1 MDVAI
6 EIIKGAALLLALCML
21 QSFNLRMLRDRPGL
35 ANLVGGL
42 LFGFIC
48 VVGMMAPLE
57 VAPGVIV
64 DARSVVLVCSGLFGG
79 PVVAAIAVAM
89 ASAYRLYLGGQG
101 ALAGIGV
108 IMACSALGL
117 AYRSLYLR
125 GVVGLGA
132 WQLLLFAFLTH
143 SLLALVIYGMLPAE
157 VALELTLQFTPIV
170 LLVFT
175 PATVLL
181 SLILKDAEDR
191 IASERSLRLASGRLR
206 AIGNAIPDLLF
217 ILDEDGRYVDIL
229 SGPRKKLHT
238 HAEELRGRL
247 MHEVLPK
254 ADADIFLAQ
263 VRNTIAAQTT
273 QTFEYDLRTRAGV
286 QRHFEARLHPVEPLP
301 GRKRV
306 VVLLSRDI
314 TDRHDSQIKLQESEQ
329 RFRELLQN
337 IPSMAV
343 QGYAPD
349 GTTVYWNAASERLYG
364 YSAQEALGRNLLDL
378 IIPEP
383 LREPIQA
390 AIREMVQTGQAP
402 AASELLLRDKS
413 GSQVPVY
420 SSHAIVD
427 QGDGSKVLFCFDIDL
442 TERKRTESELRIA
455 AIAFEAQECMMVAD
469 AQRVILRVNQA
480 FTQIT
485 GYEPRDVVGKT
496 PDFLSSGWHDEKFFA
511 AMRSEL
517 ASQGRWEGEVW
528 SRRKDGEIYPQWL
541 NITAVTDTGGN
552 VTNYVATFVDIT
564 HRKAAE
570 DQIRRLAFYDSLT
583 GLPNRRLLMD
593 RLQHAMATSARSNQ
607 CGALL
612 FIDLDH
618 FKTLNDTMGHDK
630 GDLLLQQVGQRLMET
645 VREEDTVARLG
656 GDEFVVMFEG
666 LGATP
671 VEAAARATNL
681 GEKVISI
688 LNNAYQLA
696 GAEYH
701 STPSI
706 GVALFSGTEVGID
719 DLLKHADLAM
729 YQAKNAGRN
738 GMRFFDPQMQASV
751 SLRAALEKDIRRGI
765 LLGQFLLFYQPQ
777 VHADGRV
784 VGAEALLRWAHPERG
799 MVSPADFIP
808 IAEESGHIIS
818 LGSWVLEAA
827 CAQLLVWAEDPR
839 TEPLTLAVNVSARQ
853 FRQPDFAEY
862 VLGLLD
868 YTGANPL
875 RLKLELTESL
885 LADNL
890 EDVIVKMGALR
901 ARGVGFSLDDFG
913 TGYSSLS
920 YLKRLPLD
928 QLKIDQ
934 SFVADVLTDPNDA
947 SIAQT
952 IVALGRG
959 LGLAVI
965 AEGVETEA
973 QKNFLLQAGCET
985 YQGYLFSKPIPADQ
999 FDRYIQS
1006 VRPQ

>member
-1 MDVAI
+1 M
-6 EIIKGAALLLALCML
+6 
-21 QSFNLRMLRDRPGL
+21 
-35 ANLVGGL
+35 
-42 LFGFIC
+42 
-48 VVGMMAPLE
+48 
-57 VAPGVIV
+57 
-64 DARSVVLVCSGLFGG
+64 
-79 PVVAAIAVAM
+79 
-89 ASAYRLYLGGQG
+89 
-101 ALAGIGV
+101 
-108 IMACSALGL
+108 
-117 AYRSLYLR
+117 
-125 GVVGLGA
+125 
-132 WQLLLFAFLTH
+132 
-143 SLLALVIYGMLPAE
+143 
-157 VALELTLQFTPIV
+157 
-170 LLVFT
+170 
-175 PATVLL
+175 
-181 SLILKDAEDR
+181 
-191 IASERSLRLASGRLR
+191 
-206 AIGNAIPDLLF
+206 
-217 ILDEDGRYVDIL
+217 
-229 SGPRKKLHT
+229 
-238 HAEELRGRL
+238 
-247 MHEVLPK
+247 
-254 ADADIFLAQ
+254 
-263 VRNTIAAQTT
+263 
-273 QTFEYDLRTRAGV
+273 
-286 QRHFEARLHPVEPLP
+286 
-301 GRKRV
+301 
-306 VVLLSRDI
+306 
-314 TDRHDSQIKLQESEQ
+314 
-329 RFRELLQN
+329 
-337 IPSMAV
+337 
-343 QGYAPD
+343 
-349 GTTVYWNAASERLYG
+349 YWNAASERLYG
-364 YSAQEALGRNLLDL
+364 YSGQEALGRNLLDL

-496 PDFLSSGWHDEKFFA
+496 PDILSSGWHDEKFFA

>member
-1 MDVAI
+1 
-6 EIIKGAALLLALCML
+6 
-21 QSFNLRMLRDRPGL
+21 
-35 ANLVGGL
+35 
-42 LFGFIC
+42 
-48 VVGMMAPLE
+48 
-57 VAPGVIV
+57 
-64 DARSVVLVCSGLFGG
+64 
-79 PVVAAIAVAM
+79 
-89 ASAYRLYLGGQG
+89 
-101 ALAGIGV
+101 
-108 IMACSALGL
+108 
-117 AYRSLYLR
+117 
-125 GVVGLGA
+125 
-132 WQLLLFAFLTH
+132 
-143 SLLALVIYGMLPAE
+143 
-157 VALELTLQFTPIV
+157 
-170 LLVFT
+170 
-175 PATVLL
+175 
-181 SLILKDAEDR
+181 
-191 IASERSLRLASGRLR
+191 
-206 AIGNAIPDLLF
+206 
-217 ILDEDGRYVDIL
+217 
-229 SGPRKKLHT
+229 
-238 HAEELRGRL
+238 
-247 MHEVLPK
+247 
-254 ADADIFLAQ
+254 
-263 VRNTIAAQTT
+263 
-273 QTFEYDLRTRAGV
+273 
-286 QRHFEARLHPVEPLP
+286 
-301 GRKRV
+301 
-306 VVLLSRDI
+306 
-314 TDRHDSQIKLQESEQ
+314 
-329 RFRELLQN
+329 
-337 IPSMAV
+337 
-343 QGYAPD
+343 
-349 GTTVYWNAASERLYG
+349 LYG

-427 QGDGSKVLFCFDIDL
+427 HGDGSKVLFCFDIDL

-496 PDFLSSGWHDEKFFA
+496 PDILSSGWHDEKFFA

>member
-1 MDVAI
+1 
-6 EIIKGAALLLALCML
+6 
-21 QSFNLRMLRDRPGL
+21 
-35 ANLVGGL
+35 
-42 LFGFIC
+42 
-48 VVGMMAPLE
+48 
-57 VAPGVIV
+57 
-64 DARSVVLVCSGLFGG
+64 
-79 PVVAAIAVAM
+79 
-89 ASAYRLYLGGQG
+89 
-101 ALAGIGV
+101 
-108 IMACSALGL
+108 
-117 AYRSLYLR
+117 
-125 GVVGLGA
+125 
-132 WQLLLFAFLTH
+132 
-143 SLLALVIYGMLPAE
+143 
-157 VALELTLQFTPIV
+157 
-170 LLVFT
+170 
-175 PATVLL
+175 
-181 SLILKDAEDR
+181 
-191 IASERSLRLASGRLR
+191 
-206 AIGNAIPDLLF
+206 
-217 ILDEDGRYVDIL
+217 
-229 SGPRKKLHT
+229 
-238 HAEELRGRL
+238 
-247 MHEVLPK
+247 
-254 ADADIFLAQ
+254 
-263 VRNTIAAQTT
+263 
-273 QTFEYDLRTRAGV
+273 
-286 QRHFEARLHPVEPLP
+286 LP
-301 GRKRV
+301 GRKRA

-364 YSAQEALGRNLLDL
+364 YSGQEALGRNLLDL

-496 PDFLSSGWHDEKFFA
+496 PDILSSGWHDEKFFA

>member
-1 MDVAI
+1 
-6 EIIKGAALLLALCML
+6 
-21 QSFNLRMLRDRPGL
+21 
-35 ANLVGGL
+35 
-42 LFGFIC
+42 
-48 VVGMMAPLE
+48 
-57 VAPGVIV
+57 
-64 DARSVVLVCSGLFGG
+64 
-79 PVVAAIAVAM
+79 
-89 ASAYRLYLGGQG
+89 
-101 ALAGIGV
+101 
-108 IMACSALGL
+108 
-117 AYRSLYLR
+117 
-125 GVVGLGA
+125 
-132 WQLLLFAFLTH
+132 
-143 SLLALVIYGMLPAE
+143 
-157 VALELTLQFTPIV
+157 
-170 LLVFT
+170 
-175 PATVLL
+175 
-181 SLILKDAEDR
+181 
-191 IASERSLRLASGRLR
+191 
-206 AIGNAIPDLLF
+206 
-217 ILDEDGRYVDIL
+217 
-229 SGPRKKLHT
+229 
-238 HAEELRGRL
+238 
-247 MHEVLPK
+247 
-254 ADADIFLAQ
+254 
-263 VRNTIAAQTT
+263 
-273 QTFEYDLRTRAGV
+273 
-286 QRHFEARLHPVEPLP
+286 
-301 GRKRV
+301 
-306 VVLLSRDI
+306 
-314 TDRHDSQIKLQESEQ
+314 
-329 RFRELLQN
+329 
-337 IPSMAV
+337 
-343 QGYAPD
+343 
-349 GTTVYWNAASERLYG
+349 
-364 YSAQEALGRNLLDL
+364 
-378 IIPEP
+378 
-383 LREPIQA
+383 
-390 AIREMVQTGQAP
+390 
-402 AASELLLRDKS
+402 
-413 GSQVPVY
+413 
-420 SSHAIVD
+420 
-427 QGDGSKVLFCFDIDL
+427 
-442 TERKRTESELRIA
+442 
-455 AIAFEAQECMMVAD
+455 
-469 AQRVILRVNQA
+469 
-480 FTQIT
+480 
-485 GYEPRDVVGKT
+485 
-496 PDFLSSGWHDEKFFA
+496 
-511 AMRSEL
+511 
-517 ASQGRWEGEVW
+517 
-528 SRRKDGEIYPQWL
+528 
-541 NITAVTDTGGN
+541 
-552 VTNYVATFVDIT
+552 
-564 HRKAAE
+564 
-570 DQIRRLAFYDSLT
+570 
-583 GLPNRRLLMD
+583 
-593 RLQHAMATSARSNQ
+593 
-607 CGALL
+607 
-612 FIDLDH
+612 
-618 FKTLNDTMGHDK
+618 TMGHDK

>member
-1 MDVAI
+1 
-6 EIIKGAALLLALCML
+6 
-21 QSFNLRMLRDRPGL
+21 
-35 ANLVGGL
+35 
-42 LFGFIC
+42 
-48 VVGMMAPLE
+48 
-57 VAPGVIV
+57 
-64 DARSVVLVCSGLFGG
+64 
-79 PVVAAIAVAM
+79 
-89 ASAYRLYLGGQG
+89 
-101 ALAGIGV
+101 
-108 IMACSALGL
+108 
-117 AYRSLYLR
+117 
-125 GVVGLGA
+125 
-132 WQLLLFAFLTH
+132 
-143 SLLALVIYGMLPAE
+143 
-157 VALELTLQFTPIV
+157 
-170 LLVFT
+170 
-175 PATVLL
+175 
-181 SLILKDAEDR
+181 
-191 IASERSLRLASGRLR
+191 
-206 AIGNAIPDLLF
+206 
-217 ILDEDGRYVDIL
+217 
-229 SGPRKKLHT
+229 
-238 HAEELRGRL
+238 
-247 MHEVLPK
+247 
-254 ADADIFLAQ
+254 
-263 VRNTIAAQTT
+263 
-273 QTFEYDLRTRAGV
+273 
-286 QRHFEARLHPVEPLP
+286 
-301 GRKRV
+301 
-306 VVLLSRDI
+306 LLSRDI

-496 PDFLSSGWHDEKFFA
+496 PDILSSGWHDEKFFA

>member
-1 MDVAI
+1 LTGV
-6 EIIKGAALLLALCML
+6 
-21 QSFNLRMLRDRPGL
+21 
-35 ANLVGGL
+35 
-42 LFGFIC
+42 
-48 VVGMMAPLE
+48 
-57 VAPGVIV
+57 GVIV
-64 DARSVVLVCSGLFGG
+64 TCTL
-79 PVVAAIAVAM
+79 
-89 ASAYRLYLGGQG
+89 
-101 ALAGIGV
+101 
-108 IMACSALGL
+108 LGL
-117 AYRSLYLR
+117 AYRDLHAR
-125 GVVGLGA
+125 GRVGLGIR
-132 WQLLLFAFLTH
+132 QLLVFGALTH
-143 SLLALVIYGMLPAE
+143 AVLAAGIYFMLPAD
-157 VALELTLQFTPIV
+157 VAMELILQFAPV
-170 LLVFT
+170 VMLVFP
-175 PATVLL
+175 PATLML
-181 SLILKDAEDR
+181 GLILKDANDR
-191 IASERSLRLASGRLR
+191 IETERSLRSASGRLR

-217 ILDEDGRYVDIL
+217 VLDEDGRYVEIL
-229 SGPRKKLHT
+229 SGSATQLH
-238 HAEELRGRL
+238 AKADELRGRL

-254 ADADIFLAQ
+254 ADADLFLAH
-263 VRNTIAAQTT
+263 VHSTLAAQAT
-273 QTFEYDLRTRAGV
+273 QTFEYDLPTRTGV
-286 QRHFEARLHPVEPLP
+286 VRHFEARLYPLEPLP
-301 GRKRV
+301 GRRRA

-314 TDRHDSQIKLQESEQ
+314 TERHESQKRLQASEA
-329 RFRELLQN
+329 RFRDLLQN

-378 IIPEP
+378 IVPES
-383 LREPIQA
+383 LREEAQGV
-390 AIREMVQTGQAP
+390 IREMRVTGKAP
-402 AASELLLRDKS
+402 AASELLLRDKN
-413 GSQVPVY
+413 GGQVPVY

-427 QGDGSKVLFCFDIDL
+427 QGDDSKVLFCFDIDL
-442 TERKRTESELRIA
+442 SERKRTESELRIA
-455 AIAFEAQECMMVAD
+455 AIAFEAQEGMMVAD
-469 AQRVILRVNQA
+469 AKHAILRVNQA

-485 GYEPRDVVGKT
+485 GFESKDVLGKT
-496 PDFLSSGWHDEKFFA
+496 PDILSSGWHDEKFFA
-511 AMRSEL
+511 AMASEL
-517 ASQGRWEGEVW
+517 ARSGRWEGEVW

-541 NITAVTDTGGN
+541 NITAVMDMGGN

-593 RLQHAMATSARSNQ
+593 RLNHAMATSARSGQ
-607 CGALL
+607 HGALL

-656 GDEFVVMFEG
+656 GDEFVVMLEG
-666 LGATP
+666 LGKTP
-671 VEAAARATNL
+671 VEAAAKATSL
-681 GEKVISI
+681 GEKVISV
-688 LNNAYQLA
+688 LNSAYQLA

-706 GVALFSGTEVGID
+706 GVALFSGNDVVID

-751 SLRAALEKDIRRGI
+751 SQRAALEKDIRRGI

-777 VHADGRV
+777 VNAGGDV

-808 IAEESGHIIS
+808 VAEESGHILS

-827 CAQLLVWAEDPR
+827 CAQLLVWASDPV
-839 TEPLTLAVNVSARQ
+839 TEHLTLAVNVSARQ
-853 FRQPDFAEY
+853 FRQPDFADY

-890 EDVIVKMGALR
+890 EDVIVKMEALR

-973 QKNFLLQAGCET
+973 QRNFLLQAGCET

-999 FDRYIQS
+999 FERYIKA